1 MALCSTLACRCEHA
15 PSIAHVK
22 QQQTFWFDSPVEIG
36 TLLAFKSFGSAS
48 ACLAESHRDVHSK
61 ALLRVGRLLQ
71 VQEFF
76 GDFVVLDSQ
85 HFCIPLPRP
94 HVVLQPFS
102 WDYANS
108 TDAVTRMT
116 EGLASLTLSLRRRFN
131 IRCAHILAC
140 TLLQR
145 QPLHQRSTT
154 ATSFTLQV
162 HSVF

>member
-1 MALCSTLACRCEHA
+1 MSLANCS
-15 PSIAHVK
+15 K
-22 QQQTFWFDSPVEIG
+22 
-36 TLLAFKSFGSAS
+36 
-48 ACLAESHRDVHSK
+48 VHT
-61 ALLRVGRLLQ
+61 RVAQSRMLLQ

-131 IRCAHILAC
+131 IRCAHVCFAG
-140 TLLQR
+140 TLHCFSQQSCYL
-145 QPLHQRSTT
+145 
-154 ATSFTLQV
+154 TSRAWGGSV
-162 HSVF
+162 HDGP

>member
-1 MALCSTLACRCEHA
+1 M
-15 PSIAHVK
+15 
-22 QQQTFWFDSPVEIG
+22 
-36 TLLAFKSFGSAS
+36 
-48 ACLAESHRDVHSK
+48 
-61 ALLRVGRLLQ
+61 LLQ

-76 GDFVVLDSQ
+76 GDFVVMDSQ

-131 IRCAHILAC
+131 IRCAPVPGACHLLCTPEQPSDLTSRTGGGVVLAGPSSVASSLAC
-140 TLLQR
+140 LCV
-145 QPLHQRSTT
+145 PEIYLHIS
-154 ATSFTLQV
+154 
-162 HSVF
+162 

>member
-1 MALCSTLACRCEHA
+1 M
-15 PSIAHVK
+15 
-22 QQQTFWFDSPVEIG
+22 
-36 TLLAFKSFGSAS
+36 
-48 ACLAESHRDVHSK
+48 
-61 ALLRVGRLLQ
+61 LLQ

-131 IRCAHILAC
+131 IRSAHVPFACTFTVLRNSHLIQHPGPGVVLCMLIHSDFDELPPLQCLAC
-140 TLLQR
+140 WCV
-145 QPLHQRSTT
+145 
-154 ATSFTLQV
+154 LQV
-162 HSVF
+162 NTKRILTILQSPGDCKKPIHKPLLPMGCQSA

>member
-1 MALCSTLACRCEHA
+1 M
-15 PSIAHVK
+15 
-22 QQQTFWFDSPVEIG
+22 
-36 TLLAFKSFGSAS
+36 
-48 ACLAESHRDVHSK
+48 
-61 ALLRVGRLLQ
+61 LLQ

-131 IRCAHILAC
+131 IRSAHVPFAC
-140 TLLQR
+140 TFIVLCIIVSY
-145 QPLHQRSTT
+145 STSRT
-154 ATSFTLQV
+154 WGGCV
-162 HSVF
+162 HADP